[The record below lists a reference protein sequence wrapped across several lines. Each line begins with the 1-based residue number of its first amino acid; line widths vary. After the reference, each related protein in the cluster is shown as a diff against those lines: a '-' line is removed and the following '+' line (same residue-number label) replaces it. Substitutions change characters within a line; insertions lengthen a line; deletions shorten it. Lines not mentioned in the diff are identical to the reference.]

1 MEFLGGLICCPAIL
15 IFGGGGGL
23 LEALEILGVLSF
35 APTQSYMHLS
45 LEIQSAGFP

>member
-15 IFGGGGGL
+15 IFWGGGL
-23 LEALEILGVLSF
+23 LEALEIFGVLSF
-35 APTQSYMHLS
+35 TPTQSYMYLS